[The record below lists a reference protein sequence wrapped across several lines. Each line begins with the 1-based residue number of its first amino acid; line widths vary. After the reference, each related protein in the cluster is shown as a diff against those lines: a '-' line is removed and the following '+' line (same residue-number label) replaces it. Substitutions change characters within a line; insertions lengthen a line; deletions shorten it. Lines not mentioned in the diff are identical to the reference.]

1 MNLRYIKKL
10 VEIHSGVDL
19 SSKKRDREHSDARAL
34 YYQLSRE
41 FTEHTFSAIGA
52 TVNRDHSTVVHGVKH
67 IFMHV
72 DRVTYLKLKMNI
84 ADVIRTTEDN
94 INEQIKKELYEILN

>member
-10 VEIHSGVDL
+10 VEIHSGLDL

-41 FTEHTFSAIGA
+41 FTKHTFSAIGA
-52 TVNRDHSTVVHGVKH
+52 TVNRDHSTVVHGVTH

-72 DRVTYLKLKMNI
+72 DRAMYLKLKMNI
-84 ADVIRTTEDN
+84 ADVIRNTEDN